1 MKNKSLTFALGI
13 FLAVV
18 FTFTFTFTGA
28 AEEYVIGTLTPMS
41 GPSAPFGEA
50 MYNAG
55 ELAAH
60 YVNEAGGIHGYDLVL
75 ENRDTATEETTG
87 VDAAR
92 RLVDVDG
99 VPAIAGGYS
108 SGVAMAVAEG
118 VTIPQEVTFVTV
130 GTSPMISIVDDNGY
144 FFRTSGHGLQNGR
157 VLGDA
162 IAEDG
167 HEEIGI
173 IYVNNP
179 YGEGLAKSTAAT
191 FEEYHDGEVVASVP
205 FEIGQASYASEIARA
220 YDDGNVDAAV
230 IIAYPEDAEV
240 MHGEVH
246 AAGWTDIPWYGSP
259 DQRVP
264 DLVEALGAD
273 YMSGIALGTTQGRWD
288 SPSRDSFYD
297 GYEEQYGEEPPRPY
311 MAPVFDGV
319 SSIALAIAASDK
331 GPDEVTGTD
340 IRDHMR
346 EVTSPPGEEVH
357 ATAEGFARAFELLEE
372 GEDVNFI
379 GVGGAIEFDEYGDA
393 LSAIQ
398 LWTIDDDG
406 SIVTIENRMEE
417 PIPRDLMPPEFQE

>member
-1 MKNKSLTFALGI
+1 MKNAKSLTFGTI
-13 FLAVV
+13 LAVILILS
-18 FTFTFTFTGA
+18 FTLTAGA
-28 AEEYVIGTLTPMS
+28 QDYKIGTLTPMS
-41 GPSAPFGEA
+41 GAAAPFGEPL
-50 MYNAG
+50 YNAM
-55 ELAAH
+55 ELAAN
-60 YVNEAGGIHGYDLVL
+60 YVNEAGGIYGHELTL

-99 VPAIAGGYS
+99 VPAIVGAYS

-118 VTIPQEVTFVTV
+118 VTIPGEITFVTT
-130 GTSPMISIVDDNGY
+130 GTSPMISIVDDNDY

-167 HEEIGI
+167 HDTLGI

-179 YGEGLAKSTAAT
+179 YGEGLAKSAAVT
-191 FEEYHDGEVVASVP
+191 FEEFHGGEVVAEVP
-205 FEIGQASYASEIARA
+205 FEIGQPSYASEIARA
-220 YDDGNVDAAV
+220 YDDGDVDAAL

-240 MHGEVH
+240 MHGEIH
-246 AAGWTDIPWYGSP
+246 AQGWTDIPWYGSP

-273 YMSGIALGTTQGRWD
+273 YMSGIQIGTTQGRWD
-288 SPSRDSFYD
+288 SPSRDSFYE
-297 GYEEQYGEEPPRPY
+297 GYEEMFGEEPPRPY
-311 MAPVFDGV
+311 MAPLFDGI
-319 SSIALAIAASDK
+319 SSVALAIAASGQ
-331 GPDEVTGTD
+331 GPDEITGTD

-346 EVTSPPGEEVH
+346 EVTSPPGEEIY
-357 ATAEGFARAFELLEE
+357 ATAEGFSRAFELLEQ
-372 GEDVNFI
+372 GEDVNYI

-398 LWTIDDDG
+398 LWTIEDDG
-406 SIVTIENRMEE
+406 EIVTLENRLQE
-417 PIPRDLMPPEFQE
+417 PIPREMMPPEYQE